1 MKESEMVKS
10 LLCRIGA
17 GLLGLAMSLSVAAQA
32 GHQHAPAAKARSD
45 LGASAALDSRSG
57 DLWAV
62 YKEGD
67 HVLLRRSADDGR
79 TWSAAQ
85 PVNRVPEKIA
95 AEGDARPKIAL
106 GGNGEIYVTWTTPLS
121 KPYTG
126 NIRFARSLDAGR
138 SFSEPIIVH
147 ADRQEITHRFD
158 ALAVDREGRIFI
170 AWIDKRDLVAMKT
183 KVADKDAYRGAA
195 VYYAVSDDR
204 GTSFRGDYKLA
215 DHSCEC
221 CRISLFPAQ
230 GGGVL
235 AMWRHVFA
243 PNIRDHALAHIDG
256 QGKAGAMR
264 RVTFDDWRIDACP
277 HHGPSVVAASDGTL
291 HAVWFTEGERRNG
304 VFYGRLGDG
313 AVEGLRRIGGD
324 TAAHADVAVIGS
336 RVAVAW
342 KEFDG
347 QRTQLRAVVSADGG
361 HTWGEHSLAA
371 TEGASGQPIV
381 LAHGDRFLVFWHT
394 RQQPLSV
401 VAIP

>member
-1 MKESEMVKS
+1 MMKK
-10 LLCRIGA
+10 LLRRIGA
-17 GLLGLAMSLSVAAQA
+17 GLLGLTMSLAVAAH
-32 GHQHAPAAKARSD
+32 GDHQQAPAAKARSD
-45 LGASAALDSRSG
+45 LGASAAFDSRSG

-62 YKEGD
+62 SKEGD
-67 HVLLRRSADDGR
+67 HVLLRRSADAGH
-79 TWSAAQ
+79 TWSAAR
-85 PVNRVPEKIA
+85 PVNRVPERIA
-95 AEGDARPKIAL
+95 ADGDARPKIAL
-106 GGNGEIYVTWTTPLS
+106 GGEGEIYVTWTTPLS

-138 SFSEPIIVH
+138 NFSEPVTVN

-158 ALAVDREGRIFI
+158 ALAVDREGRLFI
-170 AWIDKRDLVAMKT
+170 AWIDKRDLVAAKGSGN
-183 KVADKDAYRGAA
+183 DAYRGAA

-204 GTSFRGDYKLA
+204 GASFRGDYKLA

-221 CRISLFPAQ
+221 CRIGLYAARD
-230 GGGVL
+230 GGVL
-235 AMWRHVFA
+235 AMWRHVFE
-243 PNIRDHALAHIDG
+243 PNIRDHALARIDAHG
-256 QGKAGAMR
+256 VAGAVR

-277 HHGPSVVAASDGTL
+277 HHGPSLAGAPDGTL

-347 QRTQLRAVVSADGG
+347 QRTQLRAIVSADGG
-361 HTWGEHSLAA
+361 RTWREHRLAA
-371 TEGASGQPIV
+371 TEGASGQPML
-381 LAHGDRFLVFWHT
+381 LAHGDRFHVFWHT

-401 VAIP
+401 VKIP